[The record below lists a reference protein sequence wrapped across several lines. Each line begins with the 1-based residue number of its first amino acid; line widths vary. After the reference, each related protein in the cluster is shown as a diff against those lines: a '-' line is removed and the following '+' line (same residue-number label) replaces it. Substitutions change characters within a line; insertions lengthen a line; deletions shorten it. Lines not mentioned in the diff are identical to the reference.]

1 LKECRRTHEASL
13 KKEACSWREL
23 SVLVGRESCCVV
35 LVVVLDVVVLD
46 IVVTVKEAK
55 KKEKPRGEW

>member
-13 KKEACSWREL
+13 KKEECSWREL

-35 LVVVLDVVVLD
+35 LVVVVVLD